1 MDSTNV
7 IQVRTAANRHR
18 YSYYDSYDGSDNNE
32 NELESDYKCEN
43 EIQNVHEN
51 EMKNENENVCHGCHN
66 TEEKK
71 RKIGNEGRRGKCGLK
86 KREVE
91 TGRGEE
97 IGTLDENEQHR
108 NLRKREEERRED
120 INRETVKNSF
130 EKEKGQIGLL
140 GAIVHKLETLELK
153 WNQTRLFDH

>member
-1 MDSTNV
+1 MS
-7 IQVRTAANRHR
+7 
-18 YSYYDSYDGSDNNE
+18 
-32 NELESDYKCEN
+32 EN
-43 EIQNVHEN
+43 EIKNVN
-51 EMKNENENVCHGCHN
+51 EIKNENVCHGYHN

-71 RKIGNEGRRGKCGLK
+71 RKIGNEGRREKSIFK
-86 KREVE
+86 KLEVE
-91 TGRGEE
+91 EGREGEE
-97 IGTLDENEQHR
+97 IGTMDEKKQHR